1 MRLLVAIALLA
12 AALGP
17 AAGAAKA
24 CSEQALEDQIM
35 CPTCRGQ
42 TLAEST
48 APSAERIRL
57 QIGVWSRAG
66 LSCDTIKDRL
76 ERQFGPGILA
86 SPDTHGFGLLAWLL
100 PLVALGLGAIVI
112 GVLAWRWSRGRGE
125 EATPEAAAGQ
135 PLEPELERRVD
146 DELAR
151 FE

>member
-1 MRLLVAIALLA
+1 MKLVVAIVLVA

-17 AAGAAKA
+17 AASAAKA

-35 CPTCRGQ
+35 CPTCKGQ

-48 APSAERIRL
+48 APAAERLRL

-66 LSCDTIKDRL
+66 VSCDTIKDRL
-76 ERQFGPGILA
+76 EQQFGPGILA
-86 SPDTHGFGLLAWLL
+86 SPDTSGFGLLAWLL
-100 PLVALGLGAIVI
+100 PLLGLGLGAVVV
-112 GVLAWRWSRGRGE
+112 GLLAWRWSRGRGD
-125 EATPEAAAGQ
+125 AAPESTSAP
-135 PLEPELERRVD
+135 PLEPEIERRLD

>member
-1 MRLLVAIALLA
+1 MKLIFVVLVVA
-12 AALGP
+12 AALAP
-17 AAGAAKA
+17 AATAARA
-24 CSEQALEDQIM
+24 CTEGALEDQIM
-35 CPTCRGQ
+35 CPTCKGQ

-100 PLVALGLGAIVI
+100 PLVGLGLGAIVI
-112 GVLAWRWSRGRGE
+112 GVLAWRWSRGRGDAAP
-125 EATPEAAAGQ
+125 EATAAP
-135 PLEPELERRVD
+135 PLEPELERRLD